1 MIDLLAAI
9 GNPGTG
15 ETNVRVFI
23 AAIVGPKRL
32 AHGMQQSFRLQRG
45 QSVKVAGNKSNS
57 KQAAYCAVSL
67 RQGATAPGTAAV
79 LFDSGQS
86 MGAANSVPAV
96 LIQSATQSQLSPFEA
111 VLLPNDQL
119 YAQLVDGAVAE
130 VDVLVSTVYV

>member
-32 AHGMQQSFRLQRG
+32 AHGMQQSFRLERG
-45 QSVKVAGNKSNS
+45 KTLKIAGNKSNS
-57 KQAAYCAVSL
+57 RQAAYCAVAL
-67 RQGATAPGTAAV
+67 RQGATAPGSAAV
-79 LFDSGQS
+79 LFDSGQA

-119 YAQLVDGAVAE
+119 YAQLVDPAVNE
-130 VDVLVSTVYV
+130 LDVIVSTVYV